1 MLWRHSNSGSLD
13 WRSVAAHLLTTGLE
27 DQCAWEFRDE
37 SFRSTRNIAISAEV
51 EVAGVTRKINLGI
64 LADRPSAGDWVLI
77 QSGFAIE
84 RIDEE
89 RARTQMELLNR
100 YTGGPPMDDDGL
112 ASEDAEFDWD
122 RMSMTRSNSG
132 AEEE

>member
-1 MLWRHSNSGSLD
+1 MLRA
-13 WRSVAAHLLTTGLE
+13 RS
-27 DQCAWEFRDE
+27 
-37 SFRSTRNIAISAEV
+37 ISAFSRI
-51 EVAGVTRKINLGI
+51 G
-64 LADRPSAGDWVLI
+64 RPPHDWVLI

-112 ASEDAEFDWD
+112 ASADAEFDWD

-132 AEEE
+132 AEEG

>member
-1 MLWRHSNSGSLD
+1 MCLGIPGR
-13 WRSVAAHLLTTGLE
+13 
-27 DQCAWEFRDE
+27 
-37 SFRSTRNIAISAEV
+37 IISIETEHCDLGEV
-51 EVAGVTRKINLGI
+51 EVADVTRKINLGI
-64 LADRPSAGDWVLI
+64 LADRPSVGDWVLI

-89 RARTQMELLNR
+89 RARAQMELLNR

-112 ASEDAEFDWD
+112 ASENTEFDWE
-122 RMSMTRSNSG
+122 RMLMTRSNSG

>member
-1 MLWRHSNSGSLD
+1 MYLGIPGRIISIDTEH
-13 WRSVAAHLLTTGLE
+13 
-27 DQCAWEFRDE
+27 RDLGD
-37 SFRSTRNIAISAEV
+37 V
-51 EVAGVTRKINLGI
+51 EVAGVSRKINLGI
-64 LADRPSAGDWVLI
+64 LADRPSVGDWILI

-84 RIDEE
+84 CIDEE
-89 RARTQMELLNR
+89 RARVQMKLLNR

-122 RMSMTRSNSG
+122 RMSITRSNSD

>member
-1 MLWRHSNSGSLD
+1 MCLGIPGRIISID
-13 WRSVAAHLLTTGLE
+13 TTH
-27 DQCAWEFRDE
+27 RDLG
-37 SFRSTRNIAISAEV
+37 EV

-64 LADRPSAGDWVLI
+64 LADRPSVGDWVLI

-84 RIDEE
+84 HIDEE

-112 ASEDAEFDWD
+112 ASENTEFDWET
-122 RMSMTRSNSG
+122 MSMTRSNSG
-132 AEEE
+132 PEEE